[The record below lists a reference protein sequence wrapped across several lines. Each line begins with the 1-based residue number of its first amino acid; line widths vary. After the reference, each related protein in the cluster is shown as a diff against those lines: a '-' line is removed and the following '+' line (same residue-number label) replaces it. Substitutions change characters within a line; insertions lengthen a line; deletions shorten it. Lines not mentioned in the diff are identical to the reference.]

1 MFRKLNF
8 MLGSFKDLNLSPRA
22 TRTIQAYILS
32 KRNDSTTRET
42 GTIGVNDTIE
52 LYDTIKDFTG
62 VEFDFY
68 KDEDGNLMLEE
79 ITENG
84 SRMIEFQEAEYVA
97 DYLEHLTYL
106 GIQGKI
112 NNKKINIV
120 RDDESAEDK
129 DIDFRD
135 GKRKVTLF
143 KQNEYELKDENG
155 IIIENPST
163 ESLKRNVG
171 ESFSNMSIN
180 ELNRF
185 SKFEYK
191 KMIAGKYADI
201 TLTEEEI
208 EALDFYKGSRI
219 FWS

>member
-135 GKRKVTLF
+135 GKREVTLF

-219 FWS
+219 F